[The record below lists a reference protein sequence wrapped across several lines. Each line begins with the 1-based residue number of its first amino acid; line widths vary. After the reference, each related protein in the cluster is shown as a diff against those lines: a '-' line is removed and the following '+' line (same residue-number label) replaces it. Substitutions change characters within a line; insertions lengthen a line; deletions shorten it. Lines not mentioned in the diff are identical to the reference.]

1 MKRVGPSAW
10 MLAVSVL
17 VWLFALLC
25 TIYGVWAL
33 VTGEVS
39 SDPAVLKSIGV
50 NPNWEE
56 LIYYLGVPLF
66 GAFVVYFAFHIFFMG
81 TGCILYD
88 EEMVVFVLNRRERR
102 SYRWRDLGPS
112 GVAVHSLREIEP
124 GGAVFL
130 LDGWYFSFPDGRR
143 LPIRAILP
151 GYGEF
156 VDLLAKKGLLA
167 LDVRRRF

>member
-1 MKRVGPSAW
+1 MKRVGPSSW

-17 VWLFALLC
+17 VWLFAVLC
-25 TIYGVWAL
+25 TVYGVWAL
-33 VTGEVS
+33 VTSQVS
-39 SDPAVLKSIGV
+39 SDPAVLESIGV
-50 NPNWEE
+50 APGRER

-102 SYRWRDLGPS
+102 SYRWRDLRPG
-112 GVAVHSLREIEP
+112 GVTVRSLREIEP

-130 LDGWYFSFPDGRR
+130 LDGWYFTFPDGRR
-143 LPIRAILP
+143 FPVRAILP

-156 VDLLAKKGLLA
+156 VDLLAKKGLLTGQRG
-167 LDVRRRF
+167 V

>member
-1 MKRVGPSAW
+1 MKRVGPSVW

-33 VTGEVS
+33 VTGQVS
-39 SDPAVLKSIGV
+39 SDPAVLESIGV
-50 NPNWEE
+50 APGRER

-102 SYRWRDLGPS
+102 SYRWGDLRPG
-112 GVAVHSLREIEP
+112 GVTVHSLREIEP

-130 LDGWYFSFPDGRR
+130 RTGGVFLSGLSFRVTES
-143 LPIRAILP
+143 L
-151 GYGEF
+151 
-156 VDLLAKKGLLA
+156 
-167 LDVRRRF
+167 

>member
-39 SDPAVLKSIGV
+39 SDPAVLESIGV
-50 NPNWEE
+50 NPNREE
-56 LIYYLGVPLF
+56 LIYYLSVPLF
-66 GAFVVYFAFHIFFMG
+66 GAFVVYFA
-81 TGCILYD
+81 YD

>member
-1 MKRVGPSAW
+1 MKRVGPSSW

-17 VWLFALLC
+17 VWLFAVLC
-25 TIYGVWAL
+25 TVYGVWAL
-33 VTGEVS
+33 VTGQVS
-39 SDPAVLKSIGV
+39 SDPAVLESIGV
-50 NPNWEE
+50 APGRER

-102 SYRWRDLGPS
+102 SYRWRDLRPG
-112 GVAVHSLREIEP
+112 GVTVRSLREIEP

-130 LDGWYFSFPDGRR
+130 LDGWYFTFSDGRR
-143 LPIRAILP
+143 FPVRAILQ
-151 GYGEF
+151 GFGEF
-156 VDLLAKKGLLA
+156 VNLLAKKGLLTGQRG
-167 LDVRRRF
+167 V